1 MAKLSDF
8 ELIENALIS
17 IYRIAYY
24 SENLTENKLNED
36 PKSSDAIKY
45 CLIQLGKNISKI
57 SKEFQ
62 QKYTELSGI
71 DWAMLAMFKM
81 DGYFL
86 DEELWE
92 VINDE
97 ERGILSYFD
106 DIETI
111 YLKARQ
117 KPENKEIAVIPARF
131 FKKDDT
137 LPLKKKPHKNSSLNN
152 FKVKSKGFNPRNH
165 ITTHSSIWTVKK
177 K

>member
-1 MAKLSDF
+1 MAKLTDF
-8 ELIENALIS
+8 ELIENVLIS

-24 SENLTENKLNED
+24 SENLTDNKLNED

-45 CLIQLGKNISKI
+45 CLLQLGKNISKI

-62 QKYTELSGI
+62 QNYTALSGI
-71 DWAMLAMFKM
+71 DWALLAMFKM

-97 ERGILSYFD
+97 ERGVLSYFD

-111 YLKARQ
+111 YLKERQ
-117 KPENKEIAVIPARF
+117 KPENKEIAVIPAKF

-137 LPLKKKPHKNSSLNN
+137 LLLKKKQHKTSSFDNLSD
-152 FKVKSKGFNPRNH
+152 KSKGFNPRNH
-165 ITTHSSIWTVKK
+165 ITSHSSIWTLKK